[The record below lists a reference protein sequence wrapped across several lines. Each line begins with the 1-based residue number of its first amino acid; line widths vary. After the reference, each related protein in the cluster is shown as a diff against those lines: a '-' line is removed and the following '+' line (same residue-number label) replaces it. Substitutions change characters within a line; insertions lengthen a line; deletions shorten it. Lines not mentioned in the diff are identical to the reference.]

1 MTSTSTTARFE
12 QELTIS
18 WQERLWRGARHGADL
33 RRPPRSARL
42 DRHPQSELHRP
53 SSLPRF
59 LKRAAP
65 LMILAAGQMFVI
77 VSGEFDLSV
86 GSLITAVVVAAA
98 GLTEGDP
105 DRTWWVVVAL
115 FALGIIVGLINGIVT
130 TRLYVP
136 SFITTLG
143 MWLILQGAVLYW
155 SGGAPRGSLPD
166 NFRVF
171 GRLGI
176 EDVPVIEQIPYSVI
190 MLVVVGVAAVLLL
203 HRTTFGKQLFAAGGN
218 RGPLPSPG
226 STCRG
231 CEPSPSCSP
240 GFRRS
245 SPASW
250 WGLRRH
256 LAGCRGRLR
265 VSGDLGRRAR
275 RRRPGRGPR
284 IDGRRHGRG
293 AGARGALHA
302 AQLARLAET
311 IARRRARADHH
322 RRRRVC
328 GIPLA
333 SGAIETSTPRHHE
346 RRAQRSGGCSVGRR

>member
-18 WQERLWRGARHGADL
+18 WRERVLRGVRGTAPIFVVLLGLLVWIAILNPNFTD
-33 RRPPRSARL
+33 PPVFLA
-42 DRHPQSELHRP
+42 
-53 SSLPRF
+53 F

-105 DRTWWVVVAL
+105 DRTLWVVVAL

-190 MLVVVGVAAVLLL
+190 ILVVVGVAAVLLL
-203 HRTTFGKQLFAAGGN
+203 HRTTFGKQIFAAGGN
-218 RGPLPSPG
+218 PRAAALSGVDVPRVRTLAFVLSGISAVIAGILVGGFAGISQDAGAGYEFQAISAVVLGGAALGGGRGSMVAVMAGALALEALFTLLNLLGLPKPL
-226 STCRG
+226 RD
-231 CEPSPSCSP
+231 
-240 GFRRS
+240 
-245 SPASW
+245 AVQ
-250 WGLRRH
+250 GLIIIG
-256 LAGCRGRLR
+256 AVAYAAYRL
-265 VSGDLGRRAR
+265 RRAR
-275 RRRPGRGPR
+275 
-284 IDGRRHGRG
+284 
-293 AGARGALHA
+293 
-302 AQLARLAET
+302 
-311 IARRRARADHH
+311 
-322 RRRRVC
+322 
-328 GIPLA
+328 
-333 SGAIETSTPRHHE
+333 
-346 RRAQRSGGCSVGRR
+346 

>member
-18 WQERLWRGARHGADL
+18 WRERVLRGARGTAPIFVVLLGLLVWIAILNPNFTD
-33 RRPPRSARL
+33 PPVFLA
-42 DRHPQSELHRP
+42 
-53 SSLPRF
+53 F

-105 DRTWWVVVAL
+105 DRTLWVVAAL
-115 FALGIIVGLINGIVT
+115 FALGIIVGLINGVVT

-143 MWLILQGAVLYW
+143 MLLILQGAVLYW

-171 GRLGI
+171 GRRGI
-176 EDVPVIEQIPYSVI
+176 EDVPVIEQLPYSVI
-190 MLVVVGVAAVLLL
+190 VLVVVGVAAVLLL

-218 RGPLPSPG
+218 PRAAALSGVDVPRVRTLAFVLSGISAVIAGILVGGFAGISQDAGAGYEFQAISAVVLGGAALGGGRGSMVAVMAGALALEALFTLLNLLGLPKPL
-226 STCRG
+226 RD
-231 CEPSPSCSP
+231 
-240 GFRRS
+240 
-245 SPASW
+245 AVQ
-250 WGLRRH
+250 GLIIIG
-256 LAGCRGRLR
+256 AVAYAAYRL
-265 VSGDLGRRAR
+265 RRAR
-275 RRRPGRGPR
+275 
-284 IDGRRHGRG
+284 
-293 AGARGALHA
+293 
-302 AQLARLAET
+302 
-311 IARRRARADHH
+311 
-322 RRRRVC
+322 
-328 GIPLA
+328 
-333 SGAIETSTPRHHE
+333 
-346 RRAQRSGGCSVGRR
+346 

>member
-18 WQERLWRGARHGADL
+18 WRERVLRGVRGTAPIFVVLLGLLVWIAILNPNFTD
-33 RRPPRSARL
+33 PPVFLA
-42 DRHPQSELHRP
+42 
-53 SSLPRF
+53 F

-105 DRTWWVVVAL
+105 DRTLWVVVAL

-190 MLVVVGVAAVLLL
+190 ILVVVGVAAVLLL
-203 HRTTFGKQLFAAGGN
+203 HRTTFGKQIFAAGGN
-218 RGPLPSPG
+218 PRAAALSGVDVPRVRTLAFVLSGISAVIAGILVGGFAGISQDAGAGYEFQAISAVVLGGAALGGGRGSMVAVMAGALALEALFTLLNLLGLPKPL
-226 STCRG
+226 RD
-231 CEPSPSCSP
+231 
-240 GFRRS
+240 
-245 SPASW
+245 AVQ
-250 WGLRRH
+250 GLIIVG
-256 LAGCRGRLR
+256 AVAYAAYRL
-265 VSGDLGRRAR
+265 RRAR
-275 RRRPGRGPR
+275 
-284 IDGRRHGRG
+284 
-293 AGARGALHA
+293 
-302 AQLARLAET
+302 
-311 IARRRARADHH
+311 
-322 RRRRVC
+322 
-328 GIPLA
+328 
-333 SGAIETSTPRHHE
+333 
-346 RRAQRSGGCSVGRR
+346 